1 MKKLLTGILFL
12 AISHLCYAKWII
24 PFELYED
31 KFILIK
37 LPAPDNK
44 DSLVFYFD
52 TGASTT
58 LLDRKV
64 AERLQLKPDFKQ
76 NVPGA
81 SGNKS
86 YDIVTNQQ
94 LQITGDIYIRGI
106 NVVLEDLTRLNN
118 NLGRKFDGIIGNDI
132 IRNFQTKID
141 FGKKQIELNEPGDK
155 FNTTGFSVID
165 FTFKNGIPIPQFPIS
180 IQLQNGEKFSGDILF
195 DSGAGLLLLM
205 NTPFINSN
213 NLLKKIGNTV
223 VSSSDNLSG
232 KTVSTHAMI
241 SGLEIGEYSITGK
254 LPVSLSSDKAGV
266 SAYKGYLGIL
276 GSEIINRFDIIL
288 DYAALKLYLRP
299 NYLFKKAF
307 EVPVSPVKLAYA
319 DKGIIIITTVIENTD
334 AWQQGWREGQ
344 QLISINGIEGAKIE
358 TYRKLLSAAG
368 TEVNINLLDAGKVKE
383 YKLQLRELL

>member
-1 MKKLLTGILFL
+1 MKKLLSGILL
-12 AISHLCYAKWII
+12 LTISHFACAKWII

-37 LPAPDNK
+37 LPATDQK

-58 LLDRKV
+58 LLDKKV
-64 AERLQLKPDFKQ
+64 AQRLQLKADFRQ

-81 SGNKS
+81 SGNKF

-94 LQITGDIYIRGI
+94 FEVATGIYIRGI

-118 NLGRKFDGIIGNDI
+118 NLGRHFDGIIGNDI

-141 FGKKQIELNEPGDK
+141 FGKKEIELNEPGNK
-155 FNTTGFSVID
+155 FNTSGYSVID

-180 IQLQNGEKFSGDILF
+180 IQLQNGDRFSGDILF

-205 NTPFINSN
+205 NTPFVHDN
-213 NLLKKIGNTV
+213 NLLDKIGKTI

-232 KTVSTHAMI
+232 KTVSTQALI
-241 SGLEIGEYSITGK
+241 SRLGIGEYSITGK
-254 LPVSLSSDKAGV
+254 LPVSLSSDKEGV

-288 DYAALKLYLRP
+288 DYTALKLYLKP
-299 NYLFKKAF
+299 NYLFTKAYQQ
-307 EVPVSPVKLAYA
+307 PVSPLKIAYA
-319 DKGIIIITTVIENTD
+319 DKGIVITTVIENTD
-334 AWQQGWREGQ
+334 AWQVGLREGQ
-344 QLISINGIEGAKIE
+344 QLVSINGIEGAKIE

-368 TEVNINLLDAGKVKE
+368 TEVNIKVLDGGKVKE

>member
-1 MKKLLTGILFL
+1 MKKLLTNVLFL
-12 AISHLCYAKWII
+12 AISHFSYAKWII

-58 LLDRKV
+58 LLDKKV

-81 SGNKS
+81 SGSKS

-94 LQITGDIYIRGI
+94 LQIAGDIYIRRI
-106 NVVLEDLTRLNN
+106 NLVLEDLTRLNN
-118 NLGRKFDGIIGNDI
+118 NLGRRFDGIIGNDI

-141 FGKKQIELNEPGDK
+141 FGKKEIELNELGDK
-155 FNTTGFSVID
+155 FNTTGYSVID
-165 FTFKNGIPIPQFPIS
+165 FIFKNGIPIPQFPIS
-180 IQLQNGEKFSGDILF
+180 IQLQNGDSFSGDILF
-195 DSGAGLLLLM
+195 DSGAGLLLMM
-205 NTPFINSN
+205 NTPFINNN
-213 NLLKKIGNTV
+213 NLLDKIGKTV

-232 KTVSTHAMI
+232 KTVSTHALI
-241 SGLEIGEYSITGK
+241 SRLGIGEYSLTGK
-254 LPVSLSSDKAGV
+254 LPVSLSSDKEGV

-276 GSEIINRFDIIL
+276 GSDIINRFDIIL
-288 DYAALKLYLRP
+288 DYAAHKLYIKP

-307 EVPVSPVKLAYA
+307 ELPVSPIKLAYA
-319 DKGIIIITTVIENTD
+319 DKGIVITTVIEKTD
-334 AWQQGWREGQ
+334 AWQQGLREGQ
-344 QLISINGIEGAKIE
+344 QLVSINGIEGAKIE

-368 TEVNINLLDAGKVKE
+368 TEVNIKVVDGGKVKE
-383 YKLQLRELL
+383 YTLQLKELL